1 MNTQAT
7 DRRRAEL
14 AKIHLAAT
22 QLGMDT
28 SDKDL
33 NSEYRAMLF
42 SVGGERS
49 AAKLDGAGRRA
60 VLEHLR
66 NCGFKATPRK
76 RVAQHPG
83 TPHNLDREAM
93 LQKIEAYLAD
103 MKLPWS
109 YADAIAKQQTGIA
122 KVAWLRKYD
131 DLKGVVAALHV
142 EQSKRAMLEAL
153 DKWLA
158 EREMTR
164 EQLADQYSLP
174 RNWMRNRRVLSGVLE
189 GLAIQA
195 VTDGVL

>member
-1 MNTQAT
+1 MSAAT

-42 SVGGERS
+42 SVAGERS
-49 AAKLDGAGRRA
+49 AAKLDDQGRRA

-66 NCGFKATPRK
+66 NCGFKAIPRK

-122 KVAWLRKYD
+122 KVAWLRKYE
-131 DLKGVVAALHV
+131 DLKGIIAALHV
-142 EQSKRAMLEAL
+142 EQEKRGMLDAL
-153 DKWLA
+153 DEWLK

-164 EQLADQYSLP
+164 EQLAEQYSLP
-174 RNWMRNRRVLSGVLE
+174 RNWMRNRRVLGGILE

-195 VTDGVL
+195 AAKETV

>member
-1 MNTQAT
+1 MTEQSN
-7 DRRRAEL
+7 RRRAEL

-28 SDKDL
+28 SDKGL

-42 SVGGERS
+42 SVAGERS
-49 AAKLDGAGRRA
+49 AAKLDDQGRRA

-83 TPHNLDREAM
+83 TPHNIDREAM

-103 MKLPWS
+103 MKLPWA
-109 YADAIAKQQTGIA
+109 YVDAIAKQQTGIA
-122 KVAWLRKYD
+122 RVAWLRKYE
-131 DLKGVVAALHV
+131 DLKGIIAALHV
-142 EQSKRAMLEAL
+142 EQEKRQMLEAL
-153 DKWLA
+153 DEWLK

-174 RNWMRNRRVLSGVLE
+174 RNWMRNRRALSGIMQ

-195 VTDGVL
+195 AAKGSE